1 MGVLFPHE
9 TYDASTIKEESFGG
23 ATAKEG
29 GIVQR
34 IILKRLMTVAAMVA
48 MVLAIAVP
56 TFAQILPQGEPG
68 LTDPV
73 SDGGSVPEDV
83 TSTQPSS
90 TEDVALPTTD
100 AANDPTA
107 PAEGGAA
114 HVIPITLSNELC
126 ADLTDPLVARTF
138 ELVVPDLVKGCLY
151 RVTTPDDTAPVQRA
165 SAPSPTP
172 PVNPAPVE
180 EPGSV
185 EPAPVDTTVPADTT
199 SPVDTEAV
207 DTEPTDTTAPVDT
220 TVPSV

>member
-1 MGVLFPHE
+1 M
-9 TYDASTIKEESFGG
+9 
-23 ATAKEG
+23 
-29 GIVQR
+29 QR
-34 IILKRLMTVAAMVA
+34 IILKRLVTVAAMVA

-56 TFAQILPQGEPG
+56 SFAQILPQGEPRV
-68 LTDPV
+68 TDPV
-73 SDGGSVPEDV
+73 GDGGSVPEDV
-83 TSTQPSS
+83 TSTQRSS

-151 RVTTPDDTAPVQRA
+151 RVSTPDDAA
-165 SAPSPTP
+165 

-185 EPAPVDTTVPADTT
+185 EPAPVDTT

-220 TVPSV
+220 TAPLDTTVPSV

>member
-1 MGVLFPHE
+1 
-9 TYDASTIKEESFGG
+9 
-23 ATAKEG
+23 
-29 GIVQR
+29 
-34 IILKRLMTVAAMVA
+34 MVA

-68 LTDPV
+68 VTDPV
-73 SDGGSVPEDV
+73 GDDGSVPEDV
-83 TSTQPSS
+83 TTTQPSSS
-90 TEDVALPTTD
+90 TEDVALPITTD

-114 HVIPITLSNELC
+114 HVIPITLSSELC

-151 RVTTPDDTAPVQRA
+151 RVSTPADTAPVQRA
-165 SAPSPTP
+165 SAPSLTP

-185 EPAPVDTTVPADTT
+185 EPAPLDTTAPVDIEA
-199 SPVDTEAV
+199 VDTEVV
-207 DTEPTDTTAPVDT
+207 DTEPTDTTAPLDT

>member
-1 MGVLFPHE
+1 
-9 TYDASTIKEESFGG
+9 
-23 ATAKEG
+23 
-29 GIVQR
+29 
-34 IILKRLMTVAAMVA
+34 MVA

-56 TFAQILPQGEPG
+56 TFAQILPQGDPRV
-68 LTDPV
+68 TDPV
-73 SDGGSVPEDV
+73 GDGGSVPEDV
-83 TSTQPSS
+83 ASTQRSS

-126 ADLTDPLVARTF
+126 ADLTDPLVASTF

-151 RVTTPDDTAPVQRA
+151 RVSTPNDAAPV
-165 SAPSPTP
+165 
-172 PVNPAPVE
+172 NLAPVE

-199 SPVDTEAV
+199 SPVDTEVV

-220 TVPSV
+220 TAPLDTTVPSV

>member
-1 MGVLFPHE
+1 
-9 TYDASTIKEESFGG
+9 
-23 ATAKEG
+23 
-29 GIVQR
+29 
-34 IILKRLMTVAAMVA
+34 MVA

-68 LTDPV
+68 VTDPV
-73 SDGGSVPEDV
+73 GDGGSVPEDV

-90 TEDVALPTTD
+90 STEDVALPTTTD

-114 HVIPITLSNELC
+114 HVIPITLSSELC
-126 ADLTDPLVARTF
+126 ADLTNPLVARTF

-151 RVTTPDDTAPVQRA
+151 RVSTPDVTAPL
-165 SAPSPTP
+165 
-172 PVNPAPVE
+172 NPAPVE

-185 EPAPVDTTVPADTT
+185 EPAPADTT
-199 SPVDTEAV
+199 APVDTEAV

>member
-1 MGVLFPHE
+1 
-9 TYDASTIKEESFGG
+9 
-23 ATAKEG
+23 
-29 GIVQR
+29 
-34 IILKRLMTVAAMVA
+34 MVA
-48 MVLAIAVP
+48 MVLAIAIP

-68 LTDPV
+68 VTDPV
-73 SDGGSVPEDV
+73 GDGGSVPEDV

-90 TEDVALPTTD
+90 STEDVALPTTSD

-126 ADLTDPLVARTF
+126 AELTDPLVASTF
-138 ELVVPDLVKGCLY
+138 ERVVPDLVKGCLY
-151 RVTTPDDTAPVQRA
+151 RVSIPDDTA
-165 SAPSPTP
+165 

-199 SPVDTEAV
+199 APVDTEAV

-220 TVPSV
+220 TAPLDTIVPSV

>member
-1 MGVLFPHE
+1 
-9 TYDASTIKEESFGG
+9 
-23 ATAKEG
+23 
-29 GIVQR
+29 VQR
-34 IILKRLMTVAAMVA
+34 IILKRLVTVAAMVA

-68 LTDPV
+68 VTDPV
-73 SDGGSVPEDV
+73 GDGGSVPEDV

-100 AANDPTA
+100 AANDPAT

-126 ADLTDPLVARTF
+126 ADLTDPLVASTF

-151 RVTTPDDTAPVQRA
+151 RVSTPEDTAPVQRA
-165 SAPSPTP
+165 SPPSPTP
-172 PVNPAPVE
+172 PVNPASVE

-185 EPAPVDTTVPADTT
+185 EPAPADTTAPLDTTAPVDTEPADATVPVDTTVP
-199 SPVDTEAV
+199 E
-207 DTEPTDTTAPVDT
+207 DTTAPVDT

>member
-1 MGVLFPHE
+1 
-9 TYDASTIKEESFGG
+9 
-23 ATAKEG
+23 
-29 GIVQR
+29 
-34 IILKRLMTVAAMVA
+34 MVA

-68 LTDPV
+68 VTDPV
-73 SDGGSVPEDV
+73 GDGGSVPEDV

-90 TEDVALPTTD
+90 STEDVALPTTD
-100 AANDPTA
+100 AANDQAA

-114 HVIPITLSNELC
+114 HVIPITLSSELC
-126 ADLTDPLVARTF
+126 AELTDPLVARTF
-138 ELVVPDLVKGCLY
+138 ERVVPDLVKGCLY
-151 RVTTPDDTAPVQRA
+151 RVSIPDDTAPVQRA

-180 EPGSV
+180 EPGAV
-185 EPAPVDTTVPADTT
+185 EPAPADMTA
-199 SPVDTEAV
+199 PVDTEAV

>member
-1 MGVLFPHE
+1 
-9 TYDASTIKEESFGG
+9 
-23 ATAKEG
+23 
-29 GIVQR
+29 VQR
-34 IILKRLMTVAAMVA
+34 IILKRLVTVAAMVA

-68 LTDPV
+68 VTDPV
-73 SDGGSVPEDV
+73 GDGTSVPEDV
-83 TSTQPSS
+83 TSTQRSS

-151 RVTTPDDTAPVQRA
+151 RVSTPDDAA
-165 SAPSPTP
+165 

-199 SPVDTEAV
+199 FPVDTEAV

-220 TVPSV
+220 TAPLDTTVPSV

>member
-1 MGVLFPHE
+1 M
-9 TYDASTIKEESFGG
+9 
-23 ATAKEG
+23 
-29 GIVQR
+29 QR
-34 IILKRLMTVAAMVA
+34 IILKRLVTVAAMVA

-68 LTDPV
+68 VTDPV
-73 SDGGSVPEDV
+73 GDGGSVPEDV

-90 TEDVALPTTD
+90 STEDVALPTTTD

-114 HVIPITLSNELC
+114 HVIPITLSSELC

-151 RVTTPDDTAPVQRA
+151 RVSTPDVTAPL
-165 SAPSPTP
+165 
-172 PVNPAPVE
+172 NPAPVE

-185 EPAPVDTTVPADTT
+185 EPAPADTTAPVDTEPADTT
-199 SPVDTEAV
+199 APLDTSVPEDTTAPIDTTAPVDTEAV
-207 DTEPTDTTAPVDT
+207 DTEPTDTTAPVDK